1 MNSDRTANERELLL
15 QLHLPGSVV
24 ELRVSKNIAY
34 RTHIISDFYRS
45 HRRSWAELYPSERRI
60 FETIAA
66 RGADFSTVLDVGC
79 AAGGLAEALMEHF
92 GSLHSYTGIDVNQ
105 PAIAVART
113 LPSRIAD
120 KRTFIAADI
129 CDCAELDGHA
139 FDLVTALGVADWN
152 IDADGILAKCWE
164 HVRPGGRLVIS
175 LRLTPGEGVSDIDRS
190 YQYIWFDRESAPP
203 PEAERAP
210 YSVFNV
216 DAAIGWLCRQAP
228 TPDLIQISGY
238 WGTPSPTAHTLY
250 DRIVFSAIAM
260 RKPASRKPANE
271 PAIETDLPD
280 DVFRPLSPHRHSS

>member
-1 MNSDRTANERELLL
+1 M
-15 QLHLPGSVV
+15 
-24 ELRVSKNIAY
+24 SKNIAY

-45 HRRSWAELYPSERRI
+45 HRRSWTELYPSERGI
-60 FETIAA
+60 FEAIAA

-113 LPSRIAD
+113 LPSRIAGE
-120 KRTFIAADI
+120 RTFIAADI
-129 CDCAELDGHA
+129 CDCAELDGHT

-152 IDADGILAKCWE
+152 VDSYGILAKCWE

-175 LRLTPGEGVSDIDRS
+175 LRLTPHESVCDIDRS
-190 YQYIWFDRESAPP
+190 YQYIWFDRESPP
-203 PEAERAP
+203 PHGTERAP

-216 DAAIGWLCRQAP
+216 RDAVGWLCRQVP

-238 WGTPSPTAHTLY
+238 WGAPSPTAHTLY

-260 RKPASRKPANE
+260 RKPAAEKAAVE
-271 PAIETDLPD
+271 PVIEVDLPD
-280 DVFRPLSPHRHSS
+280 DIFTPPCPDRRSS